1 MRTKKEIRKEL
12 HEHTQKFNM
21 MQIQFFD
28 FILQESPIPR
38 EFENNMIDC
47 IKMICG
53 AMFEMKNHEDKTILV
68 LEKEQVNE
76 LVNELY
82 LGLDAFHYEPLGRF
96 DAVGRLLKQLQST
109 NEYQERHKKIDTP
122 EVRKLKESSEKN
134 YKRER
139 G

>member
-1 MRTKKEIRKEL
+1 MRTKKQIREEL
-12 HEHTQKFNM
+12 HKQASAFNM
-21 MQIQFFD
+21 MQTQFFS
-28 FILQESPIPR
+28 FIWNESPIPR

-53 AMFEMKNHEDKTILV
+53 TMFEMKNHEDKTVLV

-76 LVNELY
+76 LVDELY

-96 DAVGRLLKQLQST
+96 DAVGRLLKQLLDT
-109 NEYQERHKKIDTP
+109 NEYQERHKEIDTP
-122 EVRKLKESSEKN
+122 EFSEQQQGFEKDR
-134 YKRER
+134 KRER